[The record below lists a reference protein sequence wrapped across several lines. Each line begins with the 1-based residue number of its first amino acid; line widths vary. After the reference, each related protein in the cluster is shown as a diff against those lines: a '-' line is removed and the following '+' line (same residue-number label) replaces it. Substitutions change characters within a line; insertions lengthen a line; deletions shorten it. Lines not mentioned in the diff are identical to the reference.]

1 MSRYPVPEAAGP
13 VLVARLGFAPGL
25 AMAGWLPLLAGRAA
39 LHDKFAPAPAVVQS
53 GIALVGLSIL
63 IVRALCQHFE
73 RKRAV
78 PEP

>member
-1 MSRYPVPEAAGP
+1 

-63 IVRALCQHFE
+63 VVRALCQHFE

-78 PEP
+78 PEA